1 MKTSE
6 DLVKI
11 VFDAIDG
18 ARDEII
24 AFGRDIW
31 RHPEPGYK
39 EVRTSRAVEE
49 KFRALG
55 LSPRTGLALTGVR
68 ADLPCGAPGPT
79 LAILGEMDSLVI
91 PSHPE
96 CDPATGAVHACGH
109 NAILA
114 GMLGAATGLAR
125 SGVAADLAG
134 RLVFMACPAEECID
148 ISWRKTLIDDGKVPM
163 LGGKQAMIFEGA
175 FDDVDL
181 SFMLHGS
188 GGKPPNGYGASY
200 HNGFVMKRVVFTG
213 KAAHAAG
220 QPNKSRNALS
230 AANLA
235 MTALAFLRERDC
247 ADGHARMH
255 GIITSGGDVVNVIP
269 DKVVMEYQIRNDDME
284 KIAAMSAD
292 FDQAVRGCAS
302 ALGCGADIATFCGYM
317 PTKEDQDLGRVYAG
331 VVNDYFDP
339 DAKIRTDGFSAGST
353 DMGDVST
360 ILPALHGYCPG
371 MGGTAH
377 GADFFVADEDVAY
390 IRNAKIAAAMAVRLL
405 CDGATLARPIAAKKA
420 SLMSVADYKAF
431 VRRIEG
437 RAEKAD

>member
-1 MKTSE
+1 MKTSGE
-6 DLVKI
+6 LVKA
-11 VFDAIDG
+11 VFEAIDG

-39 EVRTSRAVEE
+39 EARTSKAIEE

-55 LSPRTGLALTGVR
+55 LSPRAGIALTGVR

-109 NAILA
+109 NAILT

-134 RLVFMACPAEECID
+134 KLVFMACPAEECID
-148 ISWRKTLIDDGKVPM
+148 ISWRKSLIDAGKVAM
-163 LGGKQAMIFEGA
+163 LGGKQSMIFEGA

-181 SFMLHGS
+181 SFMLHNS
-188 GGKPPNGYGASY
+188 GGMPPDGYGAEHY
-200 HNGFVMKRVVFTG
+200 NGFVMKRVVFTG
-213 KAAHAAG
+213 KATHAAG
-220 QPNKSRNALS
+220 PQNSRNALS

-235 MTALAFLRERDC
+235 LNALAFLRERDC
-247 ADGHARMH
+247 CDGHARMH
-255 GIITSGGDVVNVIP
+255 GIVTAGGDAVNVVP
-269 DKVVMEYQIRNDDME
+269 DKAAMEYQLRNDDMG

-292 FDQAVRGCAS
+292 FDQAVRGCAA
-302 ALGCGADIATFCGYM
+302 ALGCGAEIATCSGYM
-317 PTKEDQDLGRVYAG
+317 PMKEDQDIGKIYAD
-331 VVNDYFDP
+331 VVKDFFDP
-339 DAKIRTDGFSAGST
+339 GANMRTDGFNPGCT

-371 MGGTAH
+371 LGGTIH
-377 GADFFVADEDVAY
+377 GSDFFIADEDVAY
-390 IRNAKIAAAMAVRLL
+390 VRSAKIAAAMAVRLL
-405 CDGATLARPIAAKKA
+405 CEGAALAKPIAAKKA
-420 SLMSVADYKAF
+420 SMMSVADYKAF
-431 VRRIEG
+431 VRRIE
-437 RAEKAD
+437 RA